1 MATTT
6 LLQRHAGEGETIA
19 EAIRDCLDYG
29 KDPEKTESGKYISAY
44 ECDPATVA
52 DEFLLA
58 KASYAAM
65 TGREQKKENNV
76 LCYQIRQSF
85 YPGEITPKEANRI
98 GYELAMRWTKG
109 RHAFIVTTHTDKQHI
124 HCHIYY
130 NSTTLDCT
138 RKFRNFWGSSF
149 ALRRLSDRLC
159 LENGLSIVENPKPRS
174 KGKYRNYGEWQK
186 DRKGPLSYQDRLRL
200 AIDTALAER
209 PADLDEFLNLM
220 KRAGYEVKTV
230 RGGGISFRLT
240 GQGQERFTRLR
251 ASTLGDG
258 YDLQDVLSA
267 IEGKEKRPGRSER
280 KISLA
285 VDIQAKLAAGKGPGY
300 ERWAKVFNI
309 KQMAAALAY
318 IQDNGLTDYEQLA
331 QKATEAADR
340 FHTISEQIKQ
350 TEQAMKTNAGLK
362 AATVQYAKTRPVFEQ
377 YKATKYSRKFLAE
390 HEADLELYRAAQAE
404 MRSLLGGAKLPK
416 MDVLKEEGRKLT
428 AKKKQLYPGQ
438 CDGQSG
444 YGVTTLDA
452 VVESIVCMKF
462 EEILE
467 CSKSNLLEEMRRK
480 DLDAAKKE
488 ATRWK
493 EEVQTKVDEQDA
505 LKKEMIRVIQ
515 GTSGLDR
522 EMIQQMVNENK
533 EALLTA
539 QTNLADSEK
548 KLKEIEEQNQ
558 KAERN
563 CSDLFTWASTYKGAS
578 FERRQAILKQ
588 FIKEVR
594 VGRDYNIEIVLN
606 VPLDEFEEFK
616 RHAASAGRGKNQKN
630 KSQNP
635 QKVGRCTSNAGIVV
649 LDKTAGETISI
660 VPKNAAHAILRC

>member
-159 LENGLSIVENPKPRS
+159 L
-174 KGKYRNYGEWQK
+174 
-186 DRKGPLSYQDRLRL
+186 

-258 YDLQDVLSA
+258 YDLQDVLAA
-267 IEGKEKRPGRSER
+267 IEGKEKCPGRSER

-331 QKATEAADR
+331 DKVTATTDC
-340 FHTISEQIKQ
+340 FHTLSEQIKQ
-350 TEQAMKTNAGLK
+350 TENAMKANAELK
-362 AATVQYAKTRPVFEQ
+362 GAIVQYAKARPVFEQ

-390 HEADLELYRAAQAE
+390 HEAEIELYRAAQAD
-404 MRSLLGGAKLPK
+404 MKRLLNGAKLPK
-416 MDVLKEEGRKLT
+416 METLKEEGRKLAT
-428 AKKKQLYPGQ
+428 KKNRLYGE
-438 CDGQSG
+438 
-444 YGVTTLDA
+444 Y
-452 VVESIVCMKF
+452 
-462 EEILE
+462 
-467 CSKSNLLEEMRRK
+467 
-480 DLDAAKKE
+480 
-488 ATRWK
+488 
-493 EEVQTKVDEQDA
+493 
-505 LKKEMIRVIQ
+505 
-515 GTSGLDR
+515 
-522 EMIQQMVNENK
+522 
-533 EALLTA
+533 
-539 QTNLADSEK
+539 
-548 KLKEIEEQNQ
+548 Q
-558 KAERN
+558 KARRDMQELVTIKANIDCLLGYNEPGRKQEKER
-563 CSDLFTWASTYKGAS
+563 
-578 FERRQAILKQ
+578 
-588 FIKEVR
+588 
-594 VGRDYNIEIVLN
+594 
-606 VPLDEFEEFK
+606 
-616 RHAASAGRGKNQKN
+616 
-630 KSQNP
+630 
-635 QKVGRCTSNAGIVV
+635 
-649 LDKTAGETISI
+649 
-660 VPKNAAHAILRC
+660 

>member
-130 NSTTLDCT
+130 KSTTLDCT
-138 RKFRNFWGSSF
+138 RKFQNFWGSSF

-186 DRKGPLSYQDRLRL
+186 ERKGPLSYQGRLRL

-209 PADLDEFLNLM
+209 PDDLDEFLNLM
-220 KRAGYEVKTV
+220 KRAGH
-230 RGGGISFRLT
+230 
-240 GQGQERFTRLR
+240 
-251 ASTLGDG
+251 
-258 YDLQDVLSA
+258 
-267 IEGKEKRPGRSER
+267 SER

-285 VDIQAKLAAGKGPGY
+285 VDIQAKLAAGKGTGY

-340 FHTISEQIKQ
+340 FHAISEQIKQ

-377 YKATKYSRKFLAE
+377 YKATKYSRKFLTE

-416 MDVLKEEGRKLT
+416 MDVLKVEGRKLT
-428 AKKKQLYPGQ
+428 AKKKQLYGE
-438 CDGQSG
+438 
-444 YGVTTLDA
+444 Y
-452 VVESIVCMKF
+452 
-462 EEILE
+462 
-467 CSKSNLLEEMRRK
+467 
-480 DLDAAKKE
+480 
-488 ATRWK
+488 
-493 EEVQTKVDEQDA
+493 
-505 LKKEMIRVIQ
+505 
-515 GTSGLDR
+515 
-522 EMIQQMVNENK
+522 
-533 EALLTA
+533 
-539 QTNLADSEK
+539 
-548 KLKEIEEQNQ
+548 Q
-558 KAERN
+558 KA
-563 CSDLFTWASTYKGAS
+563 
-578 FERRQAILKQ
+578 RRDMQ
-588 FIKEVR
+588 
-594 VGRDYNIEIVLN
+594 EIVTIKANIDTLLGYTE
-606 VPLDEFEEFK
+606 P
-616 RHAASAGRGKNQKN
+616 GRKHEKE
-630 KSQNP
+630 
-635 QKVGRCTSNAGIVV
+635 R
-649 LDKTAGETISI
+649 
-660 VPKNAAHAILRC
+660 